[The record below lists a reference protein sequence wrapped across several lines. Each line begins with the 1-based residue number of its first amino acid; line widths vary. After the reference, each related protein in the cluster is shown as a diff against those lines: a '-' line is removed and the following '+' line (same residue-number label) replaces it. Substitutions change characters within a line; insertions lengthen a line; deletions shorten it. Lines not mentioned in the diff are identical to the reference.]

1 VKDATRKYHGVVGHC
16 GMDREEE
23 AGDQEDDQP

>member
-1 VKDATRKYHGVVGHC
+1 MRKYHGVVGHC